1 MLFRFVVLVNGFKG
15 GWLVLSLM
23 FLGLSM
29 FTFIVQPYK
38 KSYMSA
44 LDGLLLA
51 LLGFLA
57 LLIIS
62 FQYYLPSAN
71 QTLPLLIIIACS
83 IPQLVLLL
91 SVTYRQLKGKQI
103 SRYIAGKVG
112 TMLNMHLPVQQENQ
126 PSDADQLPHRLTSP
140 NQYTGSLTSESGQT
154 YVNTDTLS
162 VRGQLTPVYTY
173 GSIS

>member
-1 MLFRFVVLVNGFKG
+1 MLFCFVVLVNSFNG

-23 FLGLSM
+23 YLGLST

-51 LLGFLA
+51 LMGFLA

-71 QTLPLLIIIACS
+71 ETLPLLMVIACG

-91 SVTYRQLKGKQI
+91 SVTYRQLK
-103 SRYIAGKVG
+103 
-112 TMLNMHLPVQQENQ
+112 
-126 PSDADQLPHRLTSP
+126 
-140 NQYTGSLTSESGQT
+140 
-154 YVNTDTLS
+154 
-162 VRGQLTPVYTY
+162 
-173 GSIS
+173 